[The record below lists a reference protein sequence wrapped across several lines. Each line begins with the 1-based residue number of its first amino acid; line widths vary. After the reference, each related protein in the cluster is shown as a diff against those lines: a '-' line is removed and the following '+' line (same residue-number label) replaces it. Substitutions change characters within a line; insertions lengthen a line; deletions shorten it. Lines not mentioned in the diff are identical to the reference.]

1 MTPVPRAAARSDA
14 GNLEGEPH
22 ARADRVGVFGFM
34 FHTASIG
41 GVERVTRREPSSNEV
56 ERHVRG
62 KLPPESDIRLGA
74 DVAGV
79 TLLEA
84 VGVHDGTSTAGA
96 AGVSVNFLRRPRRV
110 DGPEDA
116 ERRRDTVCRPG
127 AEVAESVPVITHA
140 AARVGPSVTAG
151 TEVGVTQ
158 GDDRAPAAPVARV
171 SVERLEVQDSL
182 REVVPGLVPRAV
194 RPTNLEEQRA
204 ELVAADGVEEEGA
217 HLRLDLAAECVH
229 DIAGSPLVVERGV
242 EAPGTQAPAGVEA
255 YRVAVFAERR
265 TAVRAGTGSE
275 CRCRVRCSPRE
286 MRVGRVTPGVA
297 VRHAF
302 GIEERVERLDVEP
315 LVDRVVRAEDER
327 GVLAPARTRGGRQPI
342 LDHDIGDVRLQVRRK
357 RRDRR
362 EAGKITGRVGDLG
375 GGGEVSEGLEARP
388 RDARH
393 RDERQYAIPAG
404 EIELRVEPLDL
415 DDAGDVRVE
424 TGARGHPRDLSGGVG
439 SGTLTC
445 TVSFST
451 SLTPAQVQLESH
463 HGLGPSYLERKVRTE
478 PGPGVPII
486 VPGTREV
493 SVLVV
498 PAERR
503 DLVEEPGD

>member
-1 MTPVPRAAARSDA
+1 
-14 GNLEGEPH
+14 
-22 ARADRVGVFGFM
+22 
-34 FHTASIG
+34 
-41 GVERVTRREPSSNEV
+41 
-56 ERHVRG
+56 
-62 KLPPESDIRLGA
+62 
-74 DVAGV
+74 
-79 TLLEA
+79 
-84 VGVHDGTSTAGA
+84 
-96 AGVSVNFLRRPRRV
+96 
-110 DGPEDA
+110 
-116 ERRRDTVCRPG
+116 
-127 AEVAESVPVITHA
+127 
-140 AARVGPSVTAG
+140 
-151 TEVGVTQ
+151 
-158 GDDRAPAAPVARV
+158 
-171 SVERLEVQDSL
+171 
-182 REVVPGLVPRAV
+182 
-194 RPTNLEEQRA
+194 
-204 ELVAADGVEEEGA
+204 
-217 HLRLDLAAECVH
+217 
-229 DIAGSPLVVERGV
+229 
-242 EAPGTQAPAGVEA
+242 
-255 YRVAVFAERR
+255 
-265 TAVRAGTGSE
+265 
-275 CRCRVRCSPRE
+275 
-286 MRVGRVTPGVA
+286 MRVGRVTPGGA

-315 LVDRVVRAEDER
+315 FVDRVVRAEDER
-327 GVLAPARTRGGRQPI
+327 GVLAPARTRRGRQPI

-498 PAERR
+498 PPERR
-503 DLVEEPGD
+503 DLVEESGDRHLRRRRLRQDRWSQHRDGDEGEDCSDEEFPHYRLLKCGEQPFRTVAVHAITDITNSYKRPAGSGEFVPQHTI